1 MLTIARSAMTGAEL
15 AAGAVPRARAT
26 SRARR
31 ASAALIDGLGR
42 LELAAPHAA
51 LFAAGDADRDPA
63 FVDGLDRDGGAA
75 LAARRAPAT
84 PDRTGR
90 RSSR

>member
-31 ASAALIDGLGR
+31 ASAALSIACVGSSSLRRMQPCSPPGTLTETQPSLTASIVTGSPR
-42 LELAAPHAA
+42 CSTVR
-51 LFAAGDADRDPA
+51 AGEA
-63 FVDGLDRDGGAA
+63 GSH
-75 LAARRAPAT
+75 RA
-84 PDRTGR
+84 
-90 RSSR
+90 

>member
-31 ASAALIDGLGR
+31 ASAALSMAWVGSSSLRRMQPCSPPATLTETQPSLTASIVTG
-42 LELAAPHAA
+42 APRSRTAR
-51 LFAAGDADRDPA
+51 AGDA
-63 FVDGLDRDGGAA
+63 GSH
-75 LAARRAPAT
+75 RA
-84 PDRTGR
+84 
-90 RSSR
+90 